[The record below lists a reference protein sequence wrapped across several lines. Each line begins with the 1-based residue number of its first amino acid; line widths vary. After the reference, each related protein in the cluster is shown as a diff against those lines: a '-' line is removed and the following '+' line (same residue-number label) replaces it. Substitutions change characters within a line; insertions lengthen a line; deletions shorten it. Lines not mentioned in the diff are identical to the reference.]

1 VTQVTSAQNI
11 KNQLKP
17 SIANKKTED
26 LKRKPVHGQFYKET
40 ERPSADKKKK
50 NPRCGYVAQV

>member
-1 VTQVTSAQNI
+1 MTQVTSAQNI

-50 NPRCGYVAQV
+50 IPGVVM